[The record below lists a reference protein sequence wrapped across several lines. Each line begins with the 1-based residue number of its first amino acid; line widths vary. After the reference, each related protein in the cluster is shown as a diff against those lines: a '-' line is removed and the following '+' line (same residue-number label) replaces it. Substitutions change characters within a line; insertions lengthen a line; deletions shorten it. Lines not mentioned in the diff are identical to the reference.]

1 MQPKPRILVADA
13 NRAVASELKR
23 HLEGAGIEVEV
34 ADSADAAIQRV
45 RHAMPDLV
53 ICAATGLD
61 VSLCQTAKEIVPGLQ
76 ALLLFEPGE
85 DRNAEERV
93 AAAGADGYLVGP
105 IKRGS
110 LVSCVRLALRVRE
123 LARRVGQLE
132 EEAGKRIEAPY
143 DSTSAQPLA
152 DFNFF
157 KRLLL
162 LEVKRAR
169 RYRFPLAFLMIGI
182 DHFREAVESLDKRD
196 QAKMIGRLMATV
208 VESIRGV
215 DLCVLFAE
223 DKLLVYL
230 PHTGR
235 SGGQQVAERLRGR
248 LRETS
253 GPLMTVSIGLAAYEG
268 TGSEVSFGGLLKDAS
283 DALKAA
289 QEKGGDRL
297 EGGEPR
303 AEPDPTQ
310 AAPPAEE
317 ELDFDFDF

>member
-1 MQPKPRILVADA
+1 MQPKPRILVVDA

-23 HLEGAGIEVEV
+23 HLESAAMEVEV
-34 ADSADAAIQRV
+34 ADCCDAALQRV

-53 ICAATGLD
+53 IYAASGPD
-61 VSLCQTAKEIVPGLQ
+61 ADLCHRAKEIVPGLQ

-85 DRNAEERV
+85 DRGAEERV
-93 AAAGADGYLVGP
+93 ESAGADGYLVGP

-110 LVSCVRLALRVRE
+110 LVSCVRLALRVRD
-123 LARRVGQLE
+123 LAQRAAQLE
-132 EEAGKRIEAPY
+132 GEADKRIEAPY
-143 DSTSAQPLA
+143 DSTSAPPQA

-182 DHFREAVESLDKRD
+182 DHFREAVESLDRRD
-196 QAKMIGRLMATV
+196 QARMIGRLMTTV
-208 VESIRGV
+208 VEGIRGV

-235 SGGQQVAERLRGR
+235 GGAQQAAERLREK
-248 LRETS
+248 LREAR
-253 GPLMTVSIGLAAYEG
+253 GPLMTVSIGISAYEG
-268 TGSEVSFGGLLKDAS
+268 CGSEVSFGGLLKEAGE
-283 DALKAA
+283 ALRAA

-297 EGGEPR
+297 EGGEQR
-303 AEPDPTQ
+303 A
-310 AAPPAEE
+310 
-317 ELDFDFDF
+317 